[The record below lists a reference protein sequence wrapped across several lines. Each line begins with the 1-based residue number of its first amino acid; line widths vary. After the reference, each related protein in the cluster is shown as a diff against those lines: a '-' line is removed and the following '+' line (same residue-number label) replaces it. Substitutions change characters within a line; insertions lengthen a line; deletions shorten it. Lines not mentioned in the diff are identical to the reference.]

1 MTIRIVHS
9 MPAILLRFKAE
20 SAKVVPLLP
29 LIGFGVAL
37 LWSYL
42 LQPQSFEVMW
52 KGRTFQ
58 LFFVW
63 LIGLELVLGWENLQ
77 NNKLCNRLSIRSLL
91 FAVSL
96 LLPTVFVIILN
107 YGGGNAFLS
116 NFFRQNG
123 VFWWNDMPIAIEY
136 LVFAGLFSLTVLL
149 SSGTKGLIGFS
160 VPIFFLAIVGAIFV
174 IDSVYPYDQFT
185 PFQIIVPTTTI
196 LAANTLTLMGYD
208 TALDLSH
215 GNLPQLTVIDPAN
228 PLKTATFAIAW
239 PCAGIESLLI
249 FTVTILLF
257 LKRMPI
263 SWKAKAGY
271 FAIGAGVTY
280 FINVLRIVSIY
291 LVALGGGDVN
301 FFHSTYGPLY
311 AIPWIVSYPLVILVT
326 QGLWHRFTNKKKK
339 ESAKDSKSNL
349 PQPEGIPN

>member
-1 MTIRIVHS
+1 MTIRIVQS
-9 MPAILLRFKAE
+9 MPASLLRFKAQ
-20 SAKVVPLLP
+20 SAKLVPLLP

-58 LFFVW
+58 LFFAW
-63 LIGLELVLGWENLQ
+63 LIGLELILGWETLQ
-77 NNKLCNRLSIRSLL
+77 HNKLGNRLSARSLL

-96 LLPTVFVIILN
+96 LLPTVFVIMLS
-107 YGGGNAFLS
+107 YGSGNAFLA
-116 NFFRQNG
+116 NLFQQNG
-123 VFWWNDMPIAIEY
+123 VFWWNDMPVAVEY
-136 LVFAGLFSLTVLL
+136 LVFAGLFSLTIFL
-149 SSGTKGLIGFS
+149 SFGVKGVKSFS

-174 IDSVYPYDQFT
+174 IDSVFPYDQFT
-185 PFQIIVPTTTI
+185 PFQMIVPTTTI
-196 LAANTLTLMGYD
+196 LAANTLSFMGYN
-208 TALDLSH
+208 TNLDLSH
-215 GNLPQLTVIDPAN
+215 GSLPQLTVVDPLN

-280 FINVLRIVSIY
+280 FINVMRIVSIY

-311 AIPWIVSYPLVILVT
+311 AIPWIVSYPLVILGT
-326 QGLWHRFTNKKKK
+326 QSLWRRFIKK
-339 ESAKDSKSNL
+339 ENGTSKKF
-349 PQPEGIPN
+349 